1 MAETV
6 ITRLTESRLID
17 ATRFAEQMRG
27 NRTFTHF
34 NHTMPCEM
42 LTESWRV
49 WLLYDM
55 ADEKHEF
62 IPGHPVFVGHQ
73 VIGWMQA
80 QLWSGA
86 KEHITRIGFALLEE
100 YRGRGLGSMM
110 VDYVLGE
117 MRGKRKIEATV
128 YSDNTA
134 MLTIYF
140 KRGFHVE
147 GCFVDAERW
156 DEQRRDVLSLAKFN
170 SVQIGVKYD

>member
-1 MAETV
+1 MAET
-6 ITRLTESRLID
+6 IIAELKEKYLKD
-17 ATRFAEQMRG
+17 AEVFADKMRD

-34 NHTMPCEM
+34 RHTRPSDM
-42 LTESWRV
+42 LNDSWQV
-49 WLLYDM
+49 WLLYSM
-55 ADEKHEF
+55 EHVTTEF
-62 IPGHPVFVGHQ
+62 IPGRPVFMGHP

-80 QLWSGA
+80 QLWTGA

-100 YRGRGLGSMM
+100 YRGHGLGSMM

-117 MRGKRKIEATV
+117 MRHKRKIEATV

-156 DEQRRDVLSLAKFN
+156 DKDRRDVLSLARFN
-170 SVQIGVKYD
+170 YE

>member
-17 ATRFAEQMRG
+17 ATQFAERMRD

-34 NHTMPCEM
+34 SHTMPCEM
-42 LTESWRV
+42 LNDSWQV

-55 ADEKHEF
+55 ADQVCEF
-62 IPGHPVFVGHQ
+62 IPGRPVFVGHQ

-80 QLWSGA
+80 QLWSGV
-86 KEHITRIGFALLEE
+86 KEHIARIGFALLEE

-117 MRGKRKIEATV
+117 MRGKRKVEATV

-156 DEQRRDVLSLAKFN
+156 DGQRRDVLSLARFN
-170 SVQIGVKYD
+170 DG